1 MMIGQWRLKKF
12 KVLEA
17 SKLTFIETVALK
29 LRKLGDKWEGS
40 RVELNQA

>member
-29 LRKLGDKWEGS
+29 LRKLGDKW
-40 RVELNQA
+40 